1 MQKSVSSRG
10 CASKPLH
17 FLRTAR
23 CLSGLVPLLICF
35 FAAAH
40 ADAQSTGACL
50 PWPTTAVPFDSV
62 YYGSGRSAT
71 GDRFVVGN
79 MSMSTYNDLRSQL
92 PAPSFVDQEFCG
104 SVKLASGVYARAYV
118 PTAAE
123 WNGNFSSTPGVLR
136 DPLTVTVPSP
146 TNG

>member
-62 YYGSGRSAT
+62 YYVSGRSAT

-79 MSMSTYNDLRSQL
+79 MSMSTYKRSAL
-92 PAPSFVDQEFCG
+92 ATAGPEFRLLMSLCG
-104 SVKLASGVYARAYV
+104 LG
-118 PTAAE
+118 
-123 WNGNFSSTPGVLR
+123 
-136 DPLTVTVPSP
+136 
-146 TNG
+146 